1 MRRFRMAVLC
11 LTLGMLQLPL
21 LMAQNKPTVA
31 PDAPVPPQILV
42 AKKVFIANAGGDQ
55 MTPDDPSFSGGPDR
69 AYNQFYAAIKS
80 WGRFSIVGSPA
91 DADLL
96 LEIRQEVQTGSL
108 GGKAGAF
115 ATPLFRLDIRD
126 PKTNA
131 LLWGFHIHFEFGLGQ
146 GNSDRAFDQIVDRL
160 IIQLRTLVTPSPP
173 VLP

>member
-80 WGRFSIVGSPA
+80 WGRFSIVGSLLTRIFCWKYDRRFKPVRWAVKPA
-91 DADLL
+91 PSLL
-96 LEIRQEVQTGSL
+96 RCFDWT
-108 GGKAGAF
+108 F
-115 ATPLFRLDIRD
+115 ATRKRTRCCGASTFISSLAWVRGTATGLSIR
-126 PKTNA
+126 
-131 LLWGFHIHFEFGLGQ
+131 
-146 GNSDRAFDQIVDRL
+146 
-160 IIQLRTLVTPSPP
+160 
-173 VLP
+173 